1 MEKEKRKKKQSES
14 VFMDVGDVGVSLL
27 RKRDVPNQSSELF
40 WIRLSATTTY
50 LGTISMPDIDA

>member
-1 MEKEKRKKKQSES
+1 
-14 VFMDVGDVGVSLL
+14 MDVGDVGVSLL